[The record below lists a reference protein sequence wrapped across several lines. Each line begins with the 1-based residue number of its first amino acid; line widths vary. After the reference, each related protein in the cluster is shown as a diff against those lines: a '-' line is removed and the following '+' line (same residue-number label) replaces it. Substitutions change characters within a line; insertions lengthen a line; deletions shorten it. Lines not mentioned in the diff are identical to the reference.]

1 VVVPLS
7 CSVLVNSYNYARYVC
22 EAIDSVLA
30 QTLPPLE
37 IIVVDDGSTDNT
49 QEVLRERYGK
59 NPIVKVIHQRNGG
72 QGLAVVAA
80 LTQAEGDLIFLL
92 DADDKYEPDHLE
104 KVAAAY
110 AADKYIDYVF
120 TAHRAFG
127 VQNEVIQA
135 YPQDKHLGV
144 SVVGA
149 MTRLMY
155 VGAICSCIT
164 LRRNLALTL
173 LPAMQ
178 RVAPRWKIAADD
190 LFNYGSSIA
199 GARKLYL
206 AAPTVLYR
214 MHEVNHS
221 YKTTTVLVNAHHL
234 LRSNLVAVYCDHL
247 GVRPE
252 IANRADIEF
261 HSIEAPTLEQYKV
274 YRSIAWGLKLPLLE
288 RLKMH
293 IRMRMYFQG
302 REDTSLRSLGGAGK
316 AS

>member
-1 VVVPLS
+1 MPLS
-7 CSVLVNSYNYARYVC
+7 CSVLVNSYNYGRYVC
-22 EAIDSVLA
+22 EAVDSALA
-30 QTLPPLE
+30 QTLKPLE

-49 QEVLRERYGK
+49 QEVLRDRYG
-59 NPIVKVIHQRNGG
+59 NNAVVKVIHQRNGG

-80 LTQAEGDLIFLL
+80 LELAQGDLIFLL

-104 KVAAAY
+104 KVAGAY
-110 AADKYIDYVF
+110 AENKYVDYIF

-127 VQNEVIQA
+127 AQDQVVQE
-135 YPQDKHLGV
+135 YPHDKHLGT

-149 MTRLMY
+149 MTHLMY
-155 VGAICSCIT
+155 VGAICSCIS

-173 LPAMQ
+173 LPAMR
-178 RVAPRWKIAADD
+178 RVAPRWRIAADD
-190 LFNYGSSIA
+190 LFNYGSSVA

-221 YKTTTVLVNAHHL
+221 YKTTTVLVNAHWL

-252 IANRADIEF
+252 IAHRADVEF
-261 HSIEAPTLEQYKV
+261 RSIESPTLEQYRI
-274 YRSIAWGLKLPLLE
+274 YRSIAWGLKLSLLQ

-293 IRMRMYFQG
+293 LRMRLWFKG
-302 REDTSLRSLGGAGK
+302 RKDVALRGFFGS
-316 AS
+316 